1 MLDPDRSAP
10 SLLVAIVNYR
20 TPHLVVD
27 CLASLER
34 EVQTLGTVQVVVAD
48 NDSGDDSV
56 EVLEAAIADQNWQEW
71 VTLQPLDD
79 NGGFAAGNN
88 AIIRPA
94 LATET
99 PPDYVLL
106 LNPDTIVRPG
116 ALGHLVTFLEAHP
129 DAGIAGSRL
138 EHLDGTPQHSA
149 FRFHSLWSELD
160 QGFRLGLLSK
170 LLSSWVLAPSIP
182 ETPVVIDWLAG
193 ASMMIRRSVFE
204 HIGLM
209 DDEFFMYYEEV
220 DFCLRARQAGWPCW
234 YIPESRVV
242 HLVGQSSG
250 VTGEQ
255 AAQRRRPQYWFDSR
269 SRYFQKHHQ
278 YWYTVL
284 TDIGWL
290 LGFSLWQIRRVL
302 QRKPQID
309 PPYLFQDFFKNSA
322 MIRVS
327 RG

>member
-34 EVQTLGTVQVVVAD
+34 EIQTLGTVQVVVAD

-129 DAGIAGSRL
+129 DARIAGSRL